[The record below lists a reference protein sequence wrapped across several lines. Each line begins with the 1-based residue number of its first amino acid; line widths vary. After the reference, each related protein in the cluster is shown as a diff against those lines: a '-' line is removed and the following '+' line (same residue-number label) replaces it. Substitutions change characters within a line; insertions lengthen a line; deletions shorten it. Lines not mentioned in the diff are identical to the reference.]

1 MSSLFLRL
9 LNHSLQASALILAVM
24 LLRLLFR
31 KLPKSPQCLLWAVVA
46 LRLALPFSLE
56 SAWSLLPAAEPIP
69 AEAAFS
75 TPVPETPVE
84 TTLALEA
91 VPKDIQPEAPIR
103 VQPATDPLK
112 IASYVWAAGVAVMMA
127 MGLFS
132 YLHLKRALR
141 VSIRLTKNIYLCDSI
156 PGPFVLGLV
165 HPKIYLPSGLDEFS
179 RSLVLAHEEAH
190 LKHGDPWWKLVGY
203 VLLCIYWFQPM
214 VWVGWWLF
222 CRDLEMG
229 CDERAVAGMT
239 PMQKKTYACTLL
251 RCAAPK
257 GLQYLCPVAFGQ
269 NSVKSRIKNVLTD
282 KKTKLW
288 LLGGAAVVALIV
300 CSLFLTT
307 QKSAKNGAPVS
318 IALPEGYTLY
328 QEEPWKLDLM
338 DDQMNLIGGVQGTLL
353 SGSSSVP
360 PQAIFDMLGMN
371 MSTSEWVGGG
381 TEWTIR
387 ENGGEECYH
396 SLVSLSDRV
405 FDIWFKTDF
414 APQNDGAYASIKGS
428 IQTYL
433 QNNPDILDLTARPIA
448 QRISAQGAAVYDL
461 STGETLFAKNETL
474 QIWPGRWNRVAFVAA
489 ILEQAPDLDS
499 TLSIIGLQNA
509 DNYRFFTVRDHLY
522 NFLFQPYDT
531 FSPQVLTHCLST
543 RGDEEALALT
553 NQWLRAAGCTDTYFD
568 SASECSSMQAHT
580 TVQDIGRILTTALKN
595 DTFREIWSTAVYDL
609 PYRDI
614 PLYNNNFLLPGSP
627 LKPEAADSR
636 VTGGLAYMTGYAD
649 LACTVGQNDRYLCII
664 QNADRVYDADGWTVR
679 YWGNIEEAKLVLDG
693 VLERT
698 PQAAID

>member
-1 MSSLFLRL
+1 MSQLFLRL
-9 LNHSLQASALILAVM
+9 LNHSLQASALILAVI

-56 SAWSLLPAAEPIP
+56 SAWSLLPTAEPIP
-69 AEAAFS
+69 AEAVFS
-75 TPVPETPVE
+75 APVPETPVE
-84 TTLALEA
+84 AMPAMEA
-91 VPKDIQPEAPIR
+91 APTDIQPETPAQI
-103 VQPATDPLK
+103 QPAKDPWK
-112 IASYVWAAGVAVMMA
+112 IASYVWAVGVAAMAA
-127 MGLFS
+127 MGLIS
-132 YLHLKRALR
+132 YLRLKKTLQ

-179 RSLVLAHEEAH
+179 RGFVLAHEEAH
-190 LKHGDPWWKLVGY
+190 LKHRDPWWKLLGY
-203 VLLCIYWFQPM
+203 ILLCVYWFQPM

-239 PMQKKTYACTLL
+239 PIQKKTYACTLL

-269 NSVKSRIKNVLTD
+269 NSVKSRIQNVLAD

-288 LLGGAAVVALIV
+288 LLGGAAVLALIV

-307 QKSAKNGAPVS
+307 QKSTNNDGPVS
-318 IALPEGYTLY
+318 IDLPEGYTLY
-328 QEEPWKLDLM
+328 QNEPWKLDLM
-338 DDQMNLIGGVQGTLL
+338 DDQMNPVGGVQGTLL
-353 SGSSSVP
+353 SESSSVQ

-371 MSTSEWVGGG
+371 MGTSEWIGGG

-396 SLVSLSDRV
+396 SLVYLSDRV

-414 APQNDGAYASIKGS
+414 APENDGAYASIKES

-433 QNNPDILDLTARPIA
+433 QNSPNDLDLAARPIA
-448 QRISAQGAAVYDL
+448 QQISAQGAAVYDL
-461 STGETLFAKNETL
+461 SNGNTLFAKNETL
-474 QIWPGRWNRVAFVAA
+474 KVRPGRWNRVAFVAA
-489 ILEQAPDLDS
+489 ILEQEPDLDA
-499 TLSIIGLQNA
+499 TLSVIGLQNA
-509 DNYRFFTVRDHLY
+509 DDYRFFTVRDHLY

-531 FSPQVLTHCLST
+531 FSPWVLTRFLT
-543 RGDEEALALT
+543 PTGDNEALTLM
-553 NQWLRAAGCTDTYFD
+553 NQWLQAAGCRDTYFN
-568 SASECSSMQAHT
+568 SVSECTSEQAHT
-580 TVQDIGRILTTALKN
+580 TVQDIGKILTTALKN
-595 DTFREIWSTAVYDL
+595 DTFRKIWSTAVYDL

-636 VTGGLAYMTGYAD
+636 VTGGLAYMTGSAD
-649 LACTVGQNDRYLCII
+649 LACTVGQNSRYLCII
-664 QNADRVYDADGWTVR
+664 QNADRVYEADGWTVS

-693 VLERT
+693 VLERS
-698 PQAAID
+698 PRAAID